1 MEPCPIIPRKITK
14 KKTFTYL
21 QYYSV
26 LVPWSPGTVPVACKK
41 RKVGLNGWVVKRR
54 GKVVKKEIHLSL
66 RRREAKEAT
75 KKEGKGRTHCF
86 R

>member
-26 LVPWSPGTVPVACKK
+26 LVPWYPGTVPVACKK
-41 RKVGLNGWVVKRR
+41 RKVGLNGWVVKRLVSDR
-54 GKVVKKEIHLSL
+54 ALLFQKCFILL
-66 RRREAKEAT
+66 FEAFAS
-75 KKEGKGRTHCF
+75 F
-86 R
+86 RS